1 MTWFTPSSVVTYL
14 PKLAT
19 ALPPL
24 AAVLRRMLMTPAIA
38 SDPYCDEAPSRST
51 SIRSIAS
58 AGIEFRSTAAEP
70 RPIVPL
76 MLSSAAVCRR
86 LPLTS
91 TSVWS
96 GDSPRRVAGRNASEP
111 SAMAGWGKLKLGTSL
126 LRILLVSTWPPSVS
140 ISPDRTSTGTG
151 ELATVRVVEREPVTM
166 IVLSGGAVS
175 AAAVV
180 SWANAG
186 LAPSVRA
193 IAPAAAPVARMLR
206 RFMALCSLFGAT

>member
-1 MTWFTPSSVVTYL
+1 M
-14 PKLAT
+14 
-19 ALPPL
+19 
-24 AAVLRRMLMTPAIA
+24 
-38 SDPYCDEAPSRST
+38 
-51 SIRSIAS
+51 
-58 AGIEFRSTAAEP
+58 STAAEP

-96 GDSPRRVAGRNASEP
+96 GERPRKVAGRNASEP

-126 LRILLVSTWPPSVS
+126 LRILLVSLWPPSVS

-166 IVLSGGAVS
+166 IALSGGAASS
-175 AAAVV
+175 ATVVAV
-180 SWANAG
+180 SWARTGVAASDRAMTPS
-186 LAPSVRA
+186 AP
-193 IAPAAAPVARMLR
+193 PVLRMLR
-206 RFMALCSLFGAT
+206 RFTTLCSPVWNDAAAGGAIGQAHPAATQQIVREA